1 MGQIPGRM
9 SECNCCHVRLEDPP
23 HKALQEHQAHWEVHK
38 ADQCTNTSCRH
49 GARSMTGMPGNHSV
63 RPGPVS
69 FVDQAILVVISSSQ
83 KHIRLHHLRGVDPCD
98 EHGKSSFQI
107 PLDSSVVFF

>member
-38 ADQCTNTSCRH
+38 ADQCTNTSCR
-49 GARSMTGMPGNHSV
+49 SV